1 MKNTIRLFWLVT
13 SIILVYSCSTT
24 KSAKEVSYQILTDSA
39 YQGKKQQSYEVIDNK
54 NDLKELYRIIKDDKI
69 PDVDF
74 SKSRI
79 VVLFMGE
86 KNTGGYTI
94 GIDEIKTE
102 KDKVIIKVKK
112 TAPKGMATMAFS
124 QPYMIAKINTT
135 KKIEFIE

>member
-1 MKNTIRLFWLVT
+1 MKNTIRLFWLITTIV
-13 SIILVYSCSTT
+13 LVYSCSTA

-39 YQGKKQQSYEVIDNK
+39 YQGKKQQSYEVIDNE
-54 NDLKELYRIIKDDKI
+54 NNLKELYRTVKDNQI

-79 VVLFMGE
+79 VALFMGE
-86 KNTGGYTI
+86 KNTGGYSI

-102 KDKVIIKVKK
+102 KEKVIIKVKK
-112 TAPKGMATMAFS
+112 TYPEGMATMAFS

-135 KKIEFIE
+135 KKIEFTE

>member
-1 MKNTIRLFWLVT
+1 MKKAIRLFWLIAPIV
-13 SIILVYSCSTT
+13 LVYSCSAT
-24 KSAKEVSYQILTDSA
+24 KSAKEISYQVLTDSA
-39 YQGKKQQSYEVIDNK
+39 YQGKKQQSYEVIDNQ
-54 NDLKELYRIIKDDKI
+54 NDLRKLYTTVKDDQI

-79 VVLFMGE
+79 VALFMGE

-94 GIDEIKTE
+94 GIDEIKAE

-112 TAPKGMATMAFS
+112 TYPKGMATMALS

-135 KKIEFIE
+135 KKIEFTE